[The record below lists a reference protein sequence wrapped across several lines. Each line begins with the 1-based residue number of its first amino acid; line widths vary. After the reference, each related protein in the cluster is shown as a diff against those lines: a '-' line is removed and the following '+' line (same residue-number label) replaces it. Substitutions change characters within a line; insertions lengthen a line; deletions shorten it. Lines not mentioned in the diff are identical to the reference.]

1 MNMCDHPPT
10 ILVVDDEPIVRD
22 LAQRVLERSGYQVL
36 IAEDGQAAID
46 IASGHPEVRAV
57 LLDLGMPVMGG
68 DTAAPL
74 LRAQHPELALI
85 LSSGYS
91 EREASERFG
100 HGLLNGFLQKPYTPW
115 ALLAKV
121 AEALTGPDAGVCVCT
136 RSSVHAPD

>member
-1 MNMCDHPPT
+1 MKMCDYAAT

-22 LAQRVLERSGYQVL
+22 LAQRVLQLHGYHVL

-74 LRAQHPELALI
+74 LRSKHP
-85 LSSGYS
+85 G
-91 EREASERFG
+91 RR
-100 HGLLNGFLQKPYTPW
+100 
-115 ALLAKV
+115 
-121 AEALTGPDAGVCVCT
+121 
-136 RSSVHAPD
+136 